1 MCDSLD
7 CSIFFI
13 VVVWNQP
20 PNISKVRLYTVHRE
34 IKREDIHPSIKTRK
48 KYSFCCVSDLRTR
61 RAQREVERWCDT
73 VEGRGAHLALNH
85 SSPTLRHSLRRN
97 HLTKP

>member
-1 MCDSLD
+1 MCDLLD

-13 VVVWNQP
+13 VVVWNQTP
-20 PNISKVRLYTVHRE
+20 KISKVRLYIVHRE

-48 KYSFCCVSDLRTR
+48 KYSFCSISDLKTR

-73 VEGRGAHLALNH
+73 VEGRWAHLALNPSQPH
-85 SSPTLRHSLRRN
+85 AKT
-97 HLTKP
+97 

>member
-1 MCDSLD
+1 MLV

-13 VVVWNQP
+13 VVVWNQTSKT
-20 PNISKVRLYTVHRE
+20 SKVHLYTVHRE

-48 KYSFCCVSDLRTR
+48 NYSFYCIFDLKTR

-73 VEGRGAHLALNH
+73 VEGRWAHLALNPSQPH
-85 SSPTLRHSLRRN
+85 AKT
-97 HLTKP
+97 